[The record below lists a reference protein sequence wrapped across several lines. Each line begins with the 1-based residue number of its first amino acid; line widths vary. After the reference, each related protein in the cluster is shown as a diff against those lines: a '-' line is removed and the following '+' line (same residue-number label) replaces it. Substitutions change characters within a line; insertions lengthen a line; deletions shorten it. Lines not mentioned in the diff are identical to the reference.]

1 MSSDGLIICQTCL
14 RQDAHDVQ
22 VTTSE
27 LRRGTTTITSSSC
40 LSGSSS
46 SAPLAVEKKCSMST
60 LLRVRITTTPSRMFS
75 HWWRCR
81 MPQAWEPRAWEP
93 QAWEEALPQGLLTIG
108 ACTRQPMINTSWLRP
123 LLTAK
128 KHCQPGLLGTPVSP
142 SNLHDH
148 APCCQNSCFSL
159 FSLIGNNDI
168 AAPKGANSCHGW

>member
-60 LLRVRITTTPSRMFS
+60 LQNQRLQAIETGENKTSNKVVGGNLKGNTMKTTSQNYYDS
-75 HWWRCR
+75 I
-81 MPQAWEPRAWEP
+81 QDV
-93 QAWEEALPQGLLTIG
+93 
-108 ACTRQPMINTSWLRP
+108 RP
-123 LLTAK
+123 LMTMLHATS
-128 KHCQPGLLGTPVSP
+128 LGTTSLGTT
-142 SNLHDH
+142 SLGRSI
-148 APCCQNSCFSL
+148 NS
-159 FSLIGNNDI
+159 GT
-168 AAPKGANSCHGW
+168 AAIRTCT